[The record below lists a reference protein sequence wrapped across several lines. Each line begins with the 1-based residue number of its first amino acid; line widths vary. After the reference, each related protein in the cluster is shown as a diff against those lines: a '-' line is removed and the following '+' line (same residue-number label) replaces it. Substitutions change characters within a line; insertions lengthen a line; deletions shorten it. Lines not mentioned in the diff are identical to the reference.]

1 MHAWVNAWKILAPW
15 KFSSVLESPGLFN
28 LSIRPLSGEK
38 KKKREMSYSWTSSC
52 HPRATWN
59 DEESNGR
66 KWVLGTGNRT
76 DIFFFFFFFF
86 HPPFI
91 TRSLYIVVLPSI
103 YIIEITSK
111 ILYPI
116 SNERDIYIYI
126 RNLTCLLRDLHH
138 FNQSRSFY
146 SFHFFKKNLKKI
158 LWAIHQ
164 SLLLHVLSVKWWKRI
179 VFWKRNFGK
188 KILGEKRGGG
198 KNLSIRVFWH
208 IVNHNV
214 STWPQQ

>member
-28 LSIRPLSGEK
+28 LSIRPLSREK
-38 KKKREMSYSWTSSC
+38 KKKTRDVVFMNVELSSSG
-52 HPRATWN
+52 HVEWRGIEWKEVGPWN
-59 DEESNGR
+59 WKSD
-66 KWVLGTGNRT
+66 WHFFFL
-76 DIFFFFFFFF
+76 FFFFSSTFYYSFALYRRSSLDIYYRNYEQN
-86 HPPFI
+86 FI
-91 TRSLYIVVLPSI
+91 SHF
-103 YIIEITSK
+103 
-111 ILYPI
+111 
-116 SNERDIYIYI
+116 ERKGYIYI
-126 RNLTCLLRDLHH
+126 CNLTCLLRDLHH